1 MRLDRQLVHLR
12 YRQAVCRDPAQAQ
25 VAAPPA
31 HLRHAAV
38 LMPLTEREG
47 EIQVLLTQ
55 RAAHL
60 RHHAGQISFPGGR
73 VERSDAS
80 PLATA
85 LREAEE
91 EIHLPPS
98 KVEVLG
104 PLPPFVTQTSGFF
117 IQPYLG
123 FLHQFTV
130 QRWDLNEV
138 DSVFEVPLAFLVDP
152 ANRKTRRVLW
162 QGDEHDL
169 FEFPW
174 QEKRI
179 WGATASMIV
188 SALVMLG
195 LTTPIEHE

>member
-1 MRLDRQLVHLR
+1 MNSFIDRHVIHTR
-12 YRQAVCRDPAQAQ
+12 YRQAIYLSPEKALPQTVPT
-25 VAAPPA
+25 

-38 LMPLTEREG
+38 LMPLVERHG
-47 EIQVLLTQ
+47 EIHVLFTQ

-73 VERSDAS
+73 VELADAS
-80 PLATA
+80 SLATA

-98 KVEVLG
+98 KVEILG
-104 PLPPFVTQTSGFF
+104 PLSPFITTTSGFF

-123 FLHQFTV
+123 FLHNYTAV
-130 QRWDLNEV
+130 RWDFNEV
-138 DSVFEVPLAFLVDP
+138 ETVFEVPLTFLCHTS
-152 ANRKTRRVLW
+152 NRKFRRVTW

-169 FEFPW
+169 FEYPW

-188 SALVMLG
+188 SFVEMLG
-195 LTTPIEHE
+195 LTTP